1 MISDILRND
10 SHEGTRSAIKV
21 QRDWYCGG
29 GARETYHVYDTSFLR
44 LVGYLGF
51 IREGFALSLFI
62 GLNVSTSFRSYIPII
77 CGHIHQ
83 SIAYSDSGILRRKS
97 LALIPLQIATLVMIL
112 FQYKR

>member
-1 MISDILRND
+1 VISDILRND
-10 SHEGTRSAIKV
+10 SHEGTRSAIKAK
-21 QRDWYCGG
+21 RDWYCGG

-51 IREGFALSLFI
+51 IRDGFALSLFI

-77 CGHIHQ
+77 CGHTHQ
-83 SIAYSDSGILRRKS
+83 SIAYSGILRRKS
-97 LALIPLQIATLVMIL
+97 LALIPLQIATSVMIL

>member
-10 SHEGTRSAIKV
+10 SHEGTASAIKV
-21 QRDWYCGG
+21 KRDWYCGD

-62 GLNVSTSFRSYIPII
+62 GLNVSTSVRSYVRII
-77 CGHIHQ
+77 CGYMHQ
-83 SIAYSDSGILRRKS
+83 SIAYSDILRRES
-97 LALIPLQIATLVMIL
+97 LALIPLQIATSVMIL
-112 FQYKR
+112 LQ